1 MYKLIGVNAVQRLSD
16 GAIIPFVSGNIDY
29 EDYKNW
35 VEIGNL
41 PEPEFN
47 SDELNNKRI
56 ADIKTKA
63 SEIILNKYS
72 EIQQRN
78 ILMSQNNELISEMN
92 LFITTIRDISNQAEA
107 DGDEL
112 SDINWNI

>member
-1 MYKLIGVNAVQRLSD
+1 MYKLIGTNSVQRLSD
-16 GAIIPFVSGNIDY
+16 GATIPFVNGNIDY

-35 VEIGNL
+35 IEIGNI

-47 SDELNNKRI
+47 SDELNKKRI
-56 ADIKTKA
+56 ADIKSKA

-78 ILMSQNNELISEMN
+78 ILMSQNNEIISEMN
-92 LFITTIRDISNQAEA
+92 LFITAIRNISNQAEA

-112 SDINWNI
+112 FDIDWNI